1 MYFKWF
7 VGLGKGFSQSIS
19 SSLIKFIFFKELR
32 SKFGSRL
39 TMLKCWTIPSSLD
52 KSEEL
57 FKPPITNITGVPI
70 AKHGKAQW
78 IREVMTNLAEANDF
92 NNLSA
97 SLNLSSTVVPFSLK
111 KAVSNLALL
120 TISVG
125 NIDLRYSV
133 WLPSFGN
140 LNFIKSR

>member
-1 MYFKWF
+1 
-7 VGLGKGFSQSIS
+7 
-19 SSLIKFIFFKELR
+19 
-32 SKFGSRL
+32 
-39 TMLKCWTIPSSLD
+39 
-52 KSEEL
+52 
-57 FKPPITNITGVPI
+57 
-70 AKHGKAQW
+70 
-78 IREVMTNLAEANDF
+78 MTNLAEANDF

-133 WLPSFGN
+133 
-140 LNFIKSR
+140 